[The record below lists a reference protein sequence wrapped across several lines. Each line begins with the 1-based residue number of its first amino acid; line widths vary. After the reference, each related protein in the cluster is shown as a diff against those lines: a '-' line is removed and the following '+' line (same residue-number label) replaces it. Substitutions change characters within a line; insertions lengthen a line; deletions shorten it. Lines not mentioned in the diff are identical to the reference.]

1 MDIGTTAVPR
11 EVELWQNL
19 FILVFFVENKRGNLK
34 RGKNKMLE
42 KNL

>member
-19 FILVFFVENKRGNLK
+19 FLLLFVENKRENLK
-34 RGKNKMLE
+34 RGKNKMLD